1 MLVVLVMQLSRV
13 KRDSGRPHDKQNN
26 TNCEHVGF
34 HGVVVDALMDSWVH
48 VSLGALVAL
57 TYALASPAF

>member
-1 MLVVLVMQLSRV
+1 MLVVLVIRLSAV
-13 KRDSGRPHDKQNN
+13 KRDSGRPHDEQNN

-34 HGVVVDALMDSWVH
+34 HGVVVDALMDLWAH

-57 TYALASPAF
+57 NYALARPAF

>member
-1 MLVVLVMQLSRV
+1 MRLSRV
-13 KRDSGRPHDKQNN
+13 KRDSGRPHDEQNN

-34 HGVVVDALMDSWVH
+34 HGVVFNALMDLWAH
-48 VSLGALVAL
+48 VSLGALVVI